1 MLPRNPMVT
10 HNANL
15 VVNANADQII
25 VAQIGRYAADGLPPI
40 SYYGGGLEEEEVR
53 KQVCDILEG
62 GAPPARATPK
72 CNLRGVGPLI

>member
-1 MLPRNPMVT
+1 MVT

-62 GAPPARATPK
+62 GRRRRERHQSAICVASGR
-72 CNLRGVGPLI
+72 